1 MPCSFRHYNQSK
13 VVGGHWEQPRKKHTL
28 VLDLDETLIHS
39 CFKYSPSDFTVG
51 ITMDGDDYTAYV
63 RKRPYVEYFLRKCCE
78 MFHVIIWTASMKDYA
93 QPLVA
98 KLLEATGA
106 NTNIP
111 CLYRDDCT
119 EIAGVHVKD
128 LTKLK
133 IPLDNVF
140 IIDNSPAVAFLQ
152 PRNHIPISSWF
163 KEVSDRS
170 LLQMLPFLERI
181 QSSESIYDV
190 LSRAQAVR
198 STDLTTV
205 VGSSLG

>member
-1 MPCSFRHYNQSK
+1 MMPCSFKNPPKAIPS
-13 VVGGHWEQPRKKHTL
+13 WEQPRSKHVL

-39 CFKYSPSDFTVG
+39 CFKYSPSDFTVDME
-51 ITMDGDDYTAYV
+51 MDGEEFTAYV

-78 MFHVIIWTASMKDYA
+78 MFDVIIWTASTKNYA

-98 KLLEATGA
+98 KLLEATGSD
-106 NTNIP
+106 TNIP

-119 EIAGVHVKD
+119 EIGGVHIKD
-128 LTKLK
+128 LTKLRV
-133 IPLDNVF
+133 PLDKVL

-152 PRNHIPISSWF
+152 PRNHVPISSWF

-170 LLQMLPFLERI
+170 LLQLLPFLERV

-190 LSRAQAVR
+190 LTRAQAVR
-198 STDLTTV
+198 SVPTPSVT
-205 VGSSLG
+205 SNSLVLG